1 VTGAAPPEARMPPFI
16 GLIIPVVILFLV
28 FVSGIRII
36 NEYEQGVVLRLGRFV
51 GTRTAGLK
59 WIIPFIDRMIVID
72 MRITAEQ
79 VPPQDVITRDNVS
92 VKVNAVIYFRV
103 LQAERAF
110 LQVTDFLFA
119 TSQFAQ
125 TTLRSVL
132 GQVELDDLL
141 SQRDKINR
149 QLQEIIDRHTE
160 PWGVKVTA
168 VEVKQVDLPEE
179 MRRAMAR
186 QAEAERERRSK
197 IIAAEGEFQ
206 AAEKLSQAADVIA
219 RAPGALQLRYLQ
231 TLVEISAEKN
241 STIIFPLPIDLVKPF
256 LDAAN
261 AVAQRLPAPRDAK

>member
-1 VTGAAPPEARMPPFI
+1 MALGLLVPI
-16 GLIIPVVILFLV
+16 GLVVGW
-28 FVSGIRII
+28 FVIGLRII

-51 GTRTAGLK
+51 GVKTAGLK
-59 WIIPFIDRMIVID
+59 WIIPFVDRMIVID
-72 MRITAEQ
+72 MRVTAEQ

-103 LQAERAF
+103 VQADRAF

-132 GQVELDDLL
+132 GQVDMDDLL
-141 SQRDKINR
+141 SQRDKINLR
-149 QLQEIIDRHTE
+149 LQEIIDRHTE

-197 IIAAEGEFQ
+197 VIAAEGEFQ
-206 AAEKLSQAADVIA
+206 AAEKLSQAANVISE
-219 RAPGALQLRYLQ
+219 APGALQLRYLQ
-231 TLVEISAEKN
+231 TLVEISTEKTT
-241 STIIFPLPIDLVKPF
+241 TIVFPLPIDLIHPLIELGKKGAVK
-256 LDAAN
+256 
-261 AVAQRLPAPRDAK
+261 

>member
-1 VTGAAPPEARMPPFI
+1 MFGI
-16 GLIIPVVILFLV
+16 GLAIPLAIVVLWFI
-28 FVSGIRII
+28 SGIRII
-36 NEYEQGVVLRLGRFV
+36 NEYEQGVVLRLGRYA
-51 GTRTAGLK
+51 GLRTAGLK
-59 WIIPFIDRMIVID
+59 WIIPFIDKMIIID
-72 MRITAEQ
+72 MRVTAEQ

-92 VKVNAVIYFRV
+92 VKVSAVIYFRV
-103 LQAERAF
+103 LAADRAF

-132 GQVELDDLL
+132 GQVDMDDLL

-179 MRRAMAR
+179 MRRAMAK
-186 QAEAERERRSK
+186 QAEAERERRAK
-197 IIAAEGEFQ
+197 VIAAEGELQ
-206 AAEKLSQAADVIA
+206 ASEKLGQAADVIS
-219 RAPGALQLRYLQ
+219 RSPGALQLRYLQ

-256 LDAAN
+256 MDLAGK
-261 AVAQRLPAPRDAK
+261 LPGAK

>member
-1 VTGAAPPEARMPPFI
+1 MMPAL
-16 GLIIPVVILFLV
+16 GLLIPVLLVAGWFLMGLRV
-28 FVSGIRII
+28 V

-51 GTRTAGLK
+51 GMKTAGLK
-59 WIIPFIDRMIVID
+59 WIIPFVDRMIIID

-92 VKVNAVIYFRV
+92 MKVNAVIYFRV
-103 LQAERAF
+103 VQADRAF

-132 GQVELDDLL
+132 GQVDLDDVLG
-141 SQRDKINR
+141 QRDKINK

-197 IIAAEGEFQ
+197 VISAEGEYQ
-206 AAEKLSQAADVIA
+206 AAEKLGQAADVIG
-219 RAPGALQLRYLQ
+219 RSPGALQLRYMQ
-231 TLVEISAEKN
+231 TLVEITSDKTN
-241 STIIFPLPIDLVKPF
+241 TVIFPLPIDLLTPLVKA
-256 LDAAN
+256 LEKKTTD
-261 AVAQRLPAPRDAK
+261 VT

>member
-1 VTGAAPPEARMPPFI
+1 MK
-16 GLIIPVVILFLV
+16 
-28 FVSGIRII
+28 
-36 NEYEQGVVLRLGRFV
+36 
-51 GTRTAGLK
+51 TAGLK
-59 WIIPFIDRMIVID
+59 WIVPFIDRMIIID
-72 MRITAEQ
+72 MRVTAEQ

-92 VKVNAVIYFRV
+92 MKVNAVIYFRV
-103 LQAERAF
+103 VQADRAF

-132 GQVELDDLL
+132 GQVDLDDVLG
-141 SQRDKINR
+141 QRDKINR

-197 IIAAEGEFQ
+197 IISAEGEFQ
-206 AAEKLSQAADVIA
+206 AAEKLGQAADVIG
-219 RAPGALQLRYLQ
+219 RSPGALQLRYMQ
-231 TLVEISAEKN
+231 TLVEISTEKTN
-241 STIIFPLPIDLVKPF
+241 TVIFPMPIDLLKTFV
-256 LDAAN
+256 
-261 AVAQRLPAPRDAK
+261 DAKK

>member
-1 VTGAAPPEARMPPFI
+1 MPAI
-16 GLIIPVVILFLV
+16 GLLVAVALVVLWFL
-28 FVSGIRII
+28 SGIRII
-36 NEYEQGVVLRLGRFV
+36 NEYEQGVVLRLGRFA
-51 GTRTAGLK
+51 GIRNAGLK
-59 WIIPFIDRMIVID
+59 WIIPFVDRMIIID
-72 MRITAEQ
+72 MRVTAEQ

-103 LQAERAF
+103 LQAEKAF

-132 GQVELDDLL
+132 GQVDMDDLL

-168 VEVKQVDLPEE
+168 VEVKQVDLPDE

-197 IIAAEGEFQ
+197 VIAAEGELQ
-206 AAEKLSQAADVIA
+206 AAEKLTQAAVIIA
-219 RAPGALQLRYLQ
+219 TSPGALQLRYLQ

-241 STIIFPLPIDLVKPF
+241 STIVFPLPLDIVRPF
-256 LDAAN
+256 LEAAET
-261 AVAQRLPAPRDAK
+261 QKQLK

>member
-1 VTGAAPPEARMPPFI
+1 MPAI
-16 GLIIPVVILFLV
+16 GLFVPVVIVVLWFIMGLRV
-28 FVSGIRII
+28 V
-36 NEYEQGVVLRLGRFV
+36 NEYEQGVVLRLGRFA
-51 GTRTAGLK
+51 GLKTAGLK
-59 WIIPFIDRMIVID
+59 WIVPFIDRMIIID
-72 MRITAEQ
+72 MRVTAEQ

-92 VKVNAVIYFRV
+92 VKVSAVIYFRV
-103 LQAERAF
+103 LQADRAF

-132 GQVELDDLL
+132 GQVEMDDLL

-168 VEVKQVDLPEE
+168 VEVKQVDLPDE

-197 IIAAEGEFQ
+197 VISAEGEFQ
-206 AAEKLSQAADVIA
+206 AAEKLGQAADVIA
-219 RAPGALQLRYLQ
+219 RSPGAMQLRYMQ
-231 TLVEISAEKN
+231 TLIEISTEKTN
-241 STIIFPLPIDLVKPF
+241 TIIFPLPLDMLQPF
-256 LDAAN
+256 LTA
-261 AVAQRLPAPRDAK
+261 RKTEEK

>member
-1 VTGAAPPEARMPPFI
+1 MSLV
-16 GLIIPVVILFLV
+16 GLGIPLVLLVILFL
-28 FVSGIRII
+28 SGIRII
-36 NEYEQGVVLRLGRFV
+36 NEYEQGVVLRLGRFAGV
-51 GTRTAGLK
+51 RTAGFK
-59 WIIPFIDRMIVID
+59 WIWPVIDRMIIID
-72 MRITAEQ
+72 MRVTAEQ

-103 LQAERAF
+103 LAADRAF

-179 MRRAMAR
+179 MRRAMAK

-206 AAEKLSQAADVIA
+206 AAERLGQAADVIA
-219 RAPGALQLRYLQ
+219 RSPGALQLRYLQ
-231 TLVEISAEKN
+231 SLVEISADKN
-241 STIIFPLPIDLVKPF
+241 STILFPLPIELVKPF
-256 LDAAN
+256 LDAAK
-261 AVAQRLPAPRDAK
+261 R

>member
-1 VTGAAPPEARMPPFI
+1 MPAITG
-16 GLIIPVVILFLV
+16 LLIPVALV
-28 FVSGIRII
+28 VGWIAMGLRIV
-36 NEYEQGVVLRLGRFV
+36 NEYEQGVVLRLGRYV
-51 GTRTAGLK
+51 GLRTAGLK
-59 WIIPFIDRMIVID
+59 WIIPFVDRMVIID
-72 MRITAEQ
+72 MRVTAEQ

-103 LQAERAF
+103 MQADRAF

-132 GQVELDDLL
+132 GQVDLDDLL

-197 IIAAEGEFQ
+197 VIAAEGEHQ
-206 AAEKLSQAADVIA
+206 AAEKLGMAADVIT
-219 RAPGALQLRYLQ
+219 RSPGALQLRYLQ

-241 STIIFPLPIDLVKPF
+241 STIVFPLPMELVTAF
-256 LDAAN
+256 LEMAK
-261 AVAQRLPAPRDAK
+261 RPAPR

>member
-1 VTGAAPPEARMPPFI
+1 MISI
-16 GLIIPVVILFLV
+16 GILVPAVIIFLIIL
-28 FVSGIRII
+28 SGVRIV
-36 NEYEQGVVLRLGRFV
+36 NEYEQGVILRLGRFAGV
-51 GTRTAGLK
+51 RTGGLNF
-59 WIIPFIDRMIVID
+59 IIPFVDRMTVID
-72 MRITAEQ
+72 MRVTAEQ

-103 LQAERAF
+103 MQADRAF

-149 QLQEIIDRHTE
+149 QLQEIMDRHTE

-168 VEVKQVDLPEE
+168 VEVKQVDLPDE

-186 QAEAERERRSK
+186 QAEAEREKRGK
-197 IIAAEGEFQ
+197 IIAAAGELQ
-206 AAEKLSQAADVIA
+206 ASEKLGQAADVIS
-219 RAPGALQLRYLQ
+219 RSPGALQLRYLQ
-231 TLVEISAEKN
+231 TLVEIAAEKN
-241 STIIFPLPIDLVKPF
+241 STILFPLPIDLVKPF
-256 LDAAN
+256 LDS
-261 AVAQRLPAPRDAK
+261 APKAPIVPIDPSK

>member
-1 VTGAAPPEARMPPFI
+1 VPTI
-16 GLIIPVVILFLV
+16 GVLVAVAIVVLWLL
-28 FVSGIRII
+28 SGIRIV
-36 NEYEQGVVLRLGRFV
+36 NEYEQGVILRLGRYA
-51 GTRTAGLK
+51 GIRTAGLQ
-59 WIIPFIDRMIVID
+59 WIIPFIDRMIIID
-72 MRITAEQ
+72 MRVTAEQ

-103 LQAERAF
+103 IAAEKAF

-132 GQVELDDLL
+132 GQVEMDDLL

-149 QLQEIIDRHTE
+149 QLQEIIDKHTE

-168 VEVKQVDLPEE
+168 VEVKQVDLPDE
-179 MRRAMAR
+179 MRRAMAK

-197 IIAAEGEFQ
+197 IIAAEGELQ
-206 AAEKLSQAADVIA
+206 ASEKLGQAADVIS
-219 RAPGALQLRYLQ
+219 RSPGALQLRYLQ

-241 STIIFPLPIDLVKPF
+241 STIIFPLPIEIVKPF
-256 LDAAN
+256 LDAAK
-261 AVAQRLPAPRDAK
+261 LPSGTK

>member
-1 VTGAAPPEARMPPFI
+1 MPFV
-16 GLIIPVVILFLV
+16 GLGLLIPVALVIFWFL
-28 FVSGIRII
+28 SGIRIV
-36 NEYEQGVVLRLGRFV
+36 NEYEQGVVLRLGRFS
-51 GTRTAGLK
+51 GIRNAGLK
-59 WIIPFIDRMIVID
+59 WIIPFIDRMIIID
-72 MRITAEQ
+72 MRVTAEQ

-103 LQAERAF
+103 MQADRAF

-186 QAEAERERRSK
+186 QAEAERERRAK
-197 IIAAEGEFQ
+197 VIAADGEFQ
-206 AAEKLSQAADVIA
+206 AAEKLGQAADVIS
-219 RAPGALQLRYLQ
+219 RSPGALQLRYLQ
-231 TLVEISAEKN
+231 TCVEISAEKN
-241 STIIFPLPIDLVKPF
+241 STIVFPLPIELVKAF
-256 LDAAN
+256 LD
-261 AVAQRLPAPRDAK
+261 RK

>member
-1 VTGAAPPEARMPPFI
+1 MPAL
-16 GLIIPVVILFLV
+16 GLLVPVVLV
-28 FVSGIRII
+28 VLWVFMGLRII
-36 NEYEQGVVLRLGRFV
+36 NEYEQGVVLRLGRYV
-51 GTRTAGLK
+51 GVRTAGLK
-59 WIIPFIDRMIVID
+59 WIVPFIDRMIIID

-103 LQAERAF
+103 MQADRAF

-132 GQVELDDLL
+132 GQVDLDDLL

-179 MRRAMAR
+179 MRRAMAK

-206 AAEKLSQAADVIA
+206 AAEKLGQAADVIA
-219 RAPGALQLRYLQ
+219 RSPGALQLRYMQ

-241 STIIFPLPIDLVKPF
+241 STILFPLPIDIVKPF
-256 LDAAN
+256 MELAERAAKK
-261 AVAQRLPAPRDAK
+261 A

>member
-1 VTGAAPPEARMPPFI
+1 MALGLLVPI
-16 GLIIPVVILFLV
+16 GLVVGW
-28 FVSGIRII
+28 FVMGLRIV

-51 GTRTAGLK
+51 GVKTAGLK
-59 WIIPFIDRMIVID
+59 WIIPFVDRMIVID
-72 MRITAEQ
+72 MRVTAEQ

-103 LQAERAF
+103 VQADRAF

-132 GQVELDDLL
+132 GQVDMDDLL
-141 SQRDKINR
+141 SQRDKINLR
-149 QLQEIIDRHTE
+149 LQEIIDRHTE

-197 IIAAEGEFQ
+197 VIAAEGEFQ
-206 AAEKLSQAADVIA
+206 AAEKLSQAANVISE
-219 RAPGALQLRYLQ
+219 APGALQLRYLQ
-231 TLVEISAEKN
+231 TLVEISTEKTT
-241 STIIFPLPIDLVKPF
+241 TIVFPLPIDLIHPLMQLARK
-256 LDAAN
+256 A
-261 AVAQRLPAPRDAK
+261 

>member
-1 VTGAAPPEARMPPFI
+1 MPII
-16 GLIIPVVILFLV
+16 GFAIPVALVVLWFL
-28 FVSGIRII
+28 SGIRII
-36 NEYEQGVVLRLGRFV
+36 NEYEQGVVLRLGRFA
-51 GTRTAGLK
+51 GLRTAGLQ
-59 WIIPFIDRMIVID
+59 WIIPFVDRMIVID

-103 LQAERAF
+103 LQADRAF

-168 VEVKQVDLPEE
+168 VEVKQVDLPDE
-179 MRRAMAR
+179 MRRAMAK
-186 QAEAERERRSK
+186 QAEAERERRAK
-197 IIAAEGEFQ
+197 VIAAEGEFQ
-206 AAEKLSQAADVIA
+206 AAEKLGQAADVIA
-219 RAPGALQLRYLQ
+219 RSPGALQLRYLQ

-241 STIIFPLPIDLVKPF
+241 STIVFPLPIDIVKPF
-256 LDAAN
+256 MDAA
-261 AVAQRLPAPRDAK
+261 ARLPGGA

>member
-1 VTGAAPPEARMPPFI
+1 MPI
-16 GLIIPVVILFLV
+16 AGLGFIIPIALVVLWFL
-28 FVSGIRII
+28 SGIRIV
-36 NEYEQGVVLRLGRFV
+36 NEYEQGVVLRFGRFAGV
-51 GTRTAGLK
+51 RTAGLK
-59 WIIPFIDRMIVID
+59 WIIPFIDRMIIID
-72 MRITAEQ
+72 MRVTAEQ

-103 LQAERAF
+103 MLADRAF

-132 GQVELDDLL
+132 GQVDLDDLL

-186 QAEAERERRSK
+186 QAEAERERRAK
-197 IIAAEGEFQ
+197 VIAAEGEYQ
-206 AAEKLSQAADVIA
+206 AAEKLTLAAEVIA
-219 RAPGALQLRYLQ
+219 RSPSALQLRYLQ
-231 TLVEISAEKN
+231 TLVEISSDKN
-241 STIIFPLPIDLVKPF
+241 STIVFPLPIEIVRPF
-256 LDAAN
+256 IDMAAGK
-261 AVAQRLPAPRDAK
+261 AAPK

>member
-1 VTGAAPPEARMPPFI
+1 MPAL
-16 GLIIPVVILFLV
+16 GLLVPVVLV
-28 FVSGIRII
+28 LLWVFMGLRVV
-36 NEYEQGVVLRLGRFV
+36 NEYEQGVILRLGRYV
-51 GTRTAGLK
+51 GLKTAGLK
-59 WIIPFIDRMIVID
+59 WIVPFIDRMIIID
-72 MRITAEQ
+72 MRVTAEQ

-103 LQAERAF
+103 VQADRAF

-132 GQVELDDLL
+132 GQVDMDDLL

-197 IIAAEGEFQ
+197 IISAEGEFQ
-206 AAEKLSQAADVIA
+206 AAEKLAAAADVIS
-219 RAPGALQLRYLQ
+219 RSPGALQLRYMQ
-231 TLVEISAEKN
+231 TLIEISTEKTN
-241 STIIFPLPIDLVKPF
+241 TILFPLPMDLLEPF
-256 LDAAN
+256 LKARKAIE
-261 AVAQRLPAPRDAK
+261 PAPPAGT

>member
-1 VTGAAPPEARMPPFI
+1 
-16 GLIIPVVILFLV
+16 
-28 FVSGIRII
+28 
-36 NEYEQGVVLRLGRFV
+36 
-51 GTRTAGLK
+51 
-59 WIIPFIDRMIVID
+59 
-72 MRITAEQ
+72 
-79 VPPQDVITRDNVS
+79 VITRDNVS

-103 LQAERAF
+103 VQADRAF

-132 GQVELDDLL
+132 GQVEMDDLL

-197 IIAAEGEFQ
+197 VISAEGEFQ
-206 AAEKLSQAADVIA
+206 AAEKLGQAADVIA
-219 RAPGALQLRYLQ
+219 RSPGAMQLRYLQ
-231 TLVEISAEKN
+231 TLIEISTEKTN
-241 STIIFPLPIDLVKPF
+241 TVIFPLPIDLIGPIM
-256 LDAAN
+256 D
-261 AVAQRLPAPRDAK
+261 RLKGAPAKGTAS

>member
-1 VTGAAPPEARMPPFI
+1 MPPLPAL
-16 GLIIPVVILFLV
+16 GLLVPIVLVVLW
-28 FVSGIRII
+28 FVMGLRVI
-36 NEYEQGVVLRLGRFV
+36 NEYEQGVVLRLGRFA
-51 GTRTAGLK
+51 GLRTAGLK
-59 WIIPFIDRMIVID
+59 WIVPFIDRMIIID

-92 VKVNAVIYFRV
+92 MKVNAVIYFRV
-103 LQAERAF
+103 LQADRAF

-132 GQVELDDLL
+132 GQVDLDDVL

-197 IIAAEGEFQ
+197 IISAEGEYQ
-206 AAEKLSQAADVIA
+206 AAEKLGQAADVIA
-219 RAPGALQLRYLQ
+219 RSPGAMQLRYMQ
-231 TLVEISAEKN
+231 TLIEISTEKT
-241 STIIFPLPIDLVKPF
+241 STIVFPLPLDMVEPF
-256 LDAAN
+256 LTSAKNRLSAATP
-261 AVAQRLPAPRDAK
+261 PAPPAPTAR

>member
-1 VTGAAPPEARMPPFI
+1 MGSSSRLSRTLTRKDSVAMPVI
-16 GLIIPVVILFLV
+16 GFLIPVGLV
-28 FVSGIRII
+28 VGWVLLGLRII
-36 NEYEQGVVLRLGRFV
+36 NEYEQGVVLRLGRFAGV
-51 GTRTAGLK
+51 RTAGLNFIVPFVDK
-59 WIIPFIDRMIVID
+59 MIIID

-103 LQAERAF
+103 LQADRAF

-132 GQVELDDLL
+132 GQVDLDDLL

-179 MRRAMAR
+179 MRRAMAK
-186 QAEAERERRSK
+186 QAEAERERRAK
-197 IIAAEGEFQ
+197 VIAAEGEYQ
-206 AAEKLSQAADVIA
+206 ASEKLGQAADVIA
-219 RAPGALQLRYLQ
+219 RSPGALQLRYLQ

-241 STIIFPLPIDLVKPF
+241 STIVFPLPIELVKAY
-256 LDAAN
+256 LE
-261 AVAQRLPAPRDAK
+261 RSK

>member
-1 VTGAAPPEARMPPFI
+1 MPAI
-16 GLIIPVVILFLV
+16 GLAIPVALVILWFL
-28 FVSGIRII
+28 SGIRIV
-36 NEYEQGVVLRLGRFV
+36 NEYEQAVVLRLGRFSGV
-51 GTRTAGLK
+51 RTAGLK

-103 LQAERAF
+103 LQADRAF

-179 MRRAMAR
+179 MRRAMAK

-197 IIAAEGEFQ
+197 IIAAEGEYQ
-206 AAEKLSQAADVIA
+206 AAEKLAQAADVIA
-219 RAPGALQLRYLQ
+219 RSPGALQLRYLQ

-241 STIIFPLPIDLVKPF
+241 STIIFPLPIDIVQPF
-256 LDAAN
+256 MDAAR
-261 AVAQRLPAPRDAK
+261 AAAGRLPGPK

>member
-1 VTGAAPPEARMPPFI
+1 MPAI
-16 GLIIPVVILFLV
+16 GLLVPVVIVALWVIMGL
-28 FVSGIRII
+28 RIV

-51 GTRTAGLK
+51 GMKTAGLK
-59 WIIPFIDRMIVID
+59 WIVPFVDRMIIID
-72 MRITAEQ
+72 MRVTAEQ

-92 VKVNAVIYFRV
+92 MKVNAVIYFRV
-103 LQAERAF
+103 VQADRAF

-132 GQVELDDLL
+132 GQVDLDDVL

-197 IIAAEGEFQ
+197 IISAEGEFQ
-206 AAEKLSQAADVIA
+206 AAEKLGAAADVIA
-219 RAPGALQLRYLQ
+219 RSPGALQLRYMQ
-231 TLVEISAEKN
+231 TLVEISTEKT
-241 STIIFPLPIDLVKPF
+241 STIVFPMPIDLLKTLV
-256 LDAAN
+256 
-261 AVAQRLPAPRDAK
+261 DAKKQV

>member
-1 VTGAAPPEARMPPFI
+1 MPATLGIFI
-16 GLIIPVVILFLV
+16 PIALVAGWFVLGL
-28 FVSGIRII
+28 RII

-51 GTRTAGLK
+51 GLRPAGLK
-59 WIIPFIDRMIVID
+59 WIVPFIDRMIIID
-72 MRITAEQ
+72 MRVTAEQ

-103 LQAERAF
+103 VQADRAF

-132 GQVELDDLL
+132 GQVEMDDLL

-186 QAEAERERRSK
+186 QAEAERERRAK
-197 IIAAEGEFQ
+197 IIAAEGEAL
-206 AAEKLSQAADVIA
+206 AAGQLANASDIMMAH
-219 RAPGALQLRYLQ
+219 PLALQLRNLQ
-231 TLVEISAEKN
+231 TLIDISVDKN
-241 STIIFPLPIDLVKPF
+241 STIVFPSPLMSTIEELGSF
-256 LDAAN
+256 LAREKEAGE
-261 AVAQRLPAPRDAK
+261 RGAPPERS

>member
-1 VTGAAPPEARMPPFI
+1 MPAI
-16 GLIIPVVILFLV
+16 GLAIPVALVVIWAL
-28 FVSGIRII
+28 SGIRII
-36 NEYEQGVVLRLGRFV
+36 NEYEQGVVLRLGRFAGV
-51 GTRTAGLK
+51 RSAGLK
-59 WIIPFIDRMIVID
+59 WIIPFIDRMIIID

-103 LQAERAF
+103 LAADKAF

-141 SQRDKINR
+141 SQREKINR

-179 MRRAMAR
+179 MRRAMAK
-186 QAEAERERRSK
+186 QAEAERERRAK
-197 IIAAEGEFQ
+197 IIAAEGEYQ
-206 AAEKLSQAADVIA
+206 AAEKLGQAADVIA
-219 RAPGALQLRYLQ
+219 RSPGALQLRYLQ
-231 TLVEISAEKN
+231 TCVEISAEKN
-241 STIIFPLPIDLVKPF
+241 STIVFPLPVDLLTPFMELAGKVLPGMGLPPKP
-256 LDAAN
+256 
-261 AVAQRLPAPRDAK
+261 

>member
-1 VTGAAPPEARMPPFI
+1 MPAL
-16 GLIIPVVILFLV
+16 GLLIPVALV
-28 FVSGIRII
+28 ALWIFMGLRVV
-36 NEYEQGVVLRLGRFV
+36 NEYEQGVVLRLGRYV
-51 GTRTAGLK
+51 GLKTAGLK
-59 WIIPFIDRMIVID
+59 WIVPFIDRMIIID
-72 MRITAEQ
+72 MRVSAEQ

-103 LQAERAF
+103 VQADRAF

-132 GQVELDDLL
+132 GQVEMDDLL

-197 IIAAEGEFQ
+197 IISAEGEFQ
-206 AAEKLSQAADVIA
+206 AAEKLAAAAEVIS
-219 RAPGALQLRYLQ
+219 RSPGALQLRYMQ
-231 TLVEISAEKN
+231 TLIEISTEKTN
-241 STIIFPLPIDLVKPF
+241 TILFPLPLDLLEPF
-256 LDAAN
+256 LRGRSAPKP
-261 AVAQRLPAPRDAK
+261 PAP